1 MAQALLVPPGPDS
14 FRYFTRESLSAIE
27 KRCAEEKAKKPKQ
40 DHPDVDDENGPKPNS
55 DLEAGK
61 TLPFIYGDIPPG
73 MVSEP
78 LEDLDPYYSNKKTFI
93 VLNKGKAIFRFS
105 ATSALYLLT
114 PFNPL
119 RKIAIKILVHSLFS
133 MLIMCT
139 ILTNCVFM
147 TMSNP
152 PDWTK
157 NVEYTFTGIYTF
169 ESLIK
174 ILARGFCLEGFTFLR
189 DPWNWLD
196 FSVILM
202 AYVTEFVNLGNVS
215 ALRTFRVLRALK
227 TISVIPGKKWRGL
240 AKWPAPCT
248 SDCFLCAVI
257 VFVCELPYYRYVTEF
272 VDLGNV
278 SALRTFRVLRAL
290 KTISVIPGL
299 KTIVGALIQSVKKL
313 SDVMIL
319 TVFCLSVFA
328 LIGLQLFMGNLR
340 HKCLIWPPANF
351 TFEINITSYFGST
364 VGENETFINNT
375 GSTFNWDEYIEDPRN
390 FYVLEGQRDA
400 LLCGNSSDAGQCPEG
415 YTCIKA
421 GRNPNYGYTSFD
433 TFSWAFLSLFRL
445 MTQDYWENLYQ
456 LTLRAAGK
464 TYMIFFVL
472 VIFLGSFYLINLIL
486 AVVAMA
492 YEEQNQATMEEAEQK
507 EAEFQQMLEQLK
519 KQQEEAQT
527 TAAVA
532 AASVASRD
540 FSGVGGLGELL
551 ESSSEASKLSTKS
564 AKERRNRRKK
574 RRQKELAEAEER
586 REVDTF
592 PKSESEDSIRR
603 GARLSYDQRTS
614 THQSLLSLR
623 GSLFSPR
630 RNSRASVFSFRGR
643 AKDVGS
649 ENDFADD
656 EHSTL
661 EDNESRRDSL
671 FVPNRHN
678 SERRNSNTSQASLSS
693 KMVPP
698 LPANGKM
705 HSSVDCN
712 GVVSLVGGP
721 AALPS
726 PTGQLLPEGTTT
738 ETEIRKRRLSSY
750 QISMEL
756 MEESAARQRAMSIA
770 SILTNTMEELE
781 ESRQKCPPCWYR
793 FANTFLI
800 WDCWSPW
807 LKVKHAVNLIVMD
820 PFVDLAITIC
830 IVLNTLFMAMEHY
843 PMTPYFN
850 HVLLVG
856 NLVFTG
862 IFTAEMALKVIAMD
876 PYYYFQEGWNIF
888 DGIIVSLSLM
898 ELGLANVEGLS
909 VLRSF
914 RLLRV
919 FKLAKS
925 WPTLNMLIKI
935 IGNSVGA
942 LGNLTLVLAIIVF
955 IFAVV
960 GMQLFGK
967 SYKECVCKIAEDCE
981 LPRWH
986 MNDFFHSFL
995 IVFRVLC
1002 GEWIETMWDCM
1013 EVAGQTMCLIVF
1025 MLVMVIGNLV
1035 VLNLFLA
1042 LLLSSF
1048 SSDNLAA
1055 TDDDNEMNNL
1065 QIAVARIQ
1073 KGIDYVKKKMREV
1086 VQKSVCRKQKAIE
1099 DIKVL
1104 EELNN
1109 KRDLYISNHTMVEI
1123 TKDVNYLRDGNGTT
1137 SGVGTG
1143 SSVEK
1148 YIIDEN
1154 DYMSFINNPG
1164 LTVTV
1169 PIAIGESDFENINT
1183 EEFSSESDL
1192 GESKEKLNAAS
1203 SSEGSTVDI
1212 APPGE
1217 GEQAEIE
1224 PEEAL
1229 EPEACFTEGCI
1240 KKFPCC
1246 QVSIEDG
1253 KGKIWW
1259 NFRKTC
1265 YIIVE
1270 HNWFETFI
1278 VFMILLSSGAL
1289 AFEDIYTEQRKT
1301 IKTMLEYADKVF
1313 TYIFILEM
1321 LLKWVAYGFQMYFTN
1336 AWCWLDFLIVDVS
1349 LVSLV
1354 ANALGYSELGAIKS
1368 LRTLRALRPLR
1379 ALSRFEGMRVVVN
1392 ALVGAI
1398 PSIMNVLLVCLIF
1411 WLIFSI
1417 MGVNL
1422 FAGKFYH
1429 CVNTTTGEMFNIS
1442 EVDNKTQCDE
1452 LTNNNQAARWKNVK
1466 VNFDNVGAGYLAL
1479 LQVATFKGWMDIMY
1493 AAVDSRDVEDQP
1505 YYEDNLYMYLYFVIF
1520 IIFGSFFTLNL
1531 FIGVIIDNF
1540 NQQKKKF
1547 GGQDIFMTEEQK
1559 KYYNAMKKLGSKK
1572 PQKPIPRP
1580 GNKFQ
1585 GLVFDFVTKQAFD
1598 ISIMILICLN
1608 MVTMMVETDDQSK
1621 EMETILSRINLVFI
1635 VLFTGECVLK
1645 LISLRH
1651 YYFTIGW
1658 NIFDFVVVILSIV
1671 GMFLAE
1677 IIEKYFVS
1685 PTLFRVIRLARIG
1698 RILRLIKGAKGIRTL
1713 LFALMMSLPALFN
1726 IGLLLFLVMFI
1737 YAIFGMS
1744 NFAYV
1749 KREVGIDDMFNFE
1762 TFGNSMLCLFQ
1773 ITTSAGW
1780 DGLLAPILNSGPPDC
1795 DPEIDHPGSSVKGDC
1810 GNPSVGI
1817 FFFVSYII
1825 ISFLVVVNMYI
1836 AVILENFSVATEESA
1851 EPLSEDDFEMFYEV
1865 WEKFDPDASQFIEY
1879 SKLSDFAASLD
1890 PPLLIPKPNHVQL
1903 IAMDLPMVSGDR
1915 IHCLDILFAF
1925 TKRVLGDS
1933 EEMDLLRVQME
1944 DRFMAANPSK
1954 VSYEPITTTLKRK
1967 QEEVSA
1973 TIIQRAFRRYLLKQ
1987 KVKKVTSLYNKDK
2000 CKDGDA
2006 LPIKDVITDKFNG
2019 NSTPEKTDE
2028 SSSTTSPPSYDSV
2041 TKPDKEKYEK
2051 GKTNRDYKGKDNR
2064 VNKK

>member
-1 MAQALLVPPGPDS
+1 MEQSVLVPPGPDS
-14 FRYFTRESLSAIE
+14 FQYFTRESLAAIE
-27 KRCAEEKAKKPKQ
+27 QRIAAEKAKNPKQ
-40 DHPDVDDENGPKPNS
+40 DRKDNDNENGPKPNS

-78 LEDLDPYYSNKKTFI
+78 LEDMDPYYINKKTFI

-105 ATSALYLLT
+105 ATSALYILT

-174 ILARGFCLEGFTFLR
+174 IIARGFCLEDFTFLR

-196 FSVILM
+196 FTVITF
-202 AYVTEFVNLGNVS
+202 AYVTEFVN
-215 ALRTFRVLRALK
+215 
-227 TISVIPGKKWRGL
+227 
-240 AKWPAPCT
+240 
-248 SDCFLCAVI
+248 
-257 VFVCELPYYRYVTEF
+257 
-272 VDLGNV
+272 LGNV

-340 HKCLIWPPANF
+340 NKCLQWPPENF
-351 TFEINITSYFGST
+351 TLETNITSQFNT
-364 VGENETFINNT
+364 TIGENGTLVNATVTPFDWK
-375 GSTFNWDEYIEDPRN
+375 GYIEDESH
-390 FYVLEGQRDA
+390 FYFLEGQNDA

-415 YTCIKA
+415 YTCVKA

-445 MTQDYWENLYQ
+445 MTQDFWENLYQ

-492 YEEQNQATMEEAEQK
+492 YEEQNQATLEEAEQK

-519 KQQEEAQT
+519 KQQEAAQAAAAAA
-527 TAAVA
+527 AAVT
-532 AASVASRD
+532 ASAESREP
-540 FSGVGGLGELL
+540 SVGEGAGGLS
-551 ESSSEASKLSTKS
+551 ESSSQASKLSSKS

-574 RRQKELAEAEER
+574 RKQKEQSGGEEKD
-586 REVDTF
+586 EDEF
-592 PKSESEDSIRR
+592 HKSESEDSIRR
-603 GARLSYDQRTS
+603 KGFRLSIEGNRLTYEKKYS
-614 THQSLLSLR
+614 SPHQSLLSIR

-630 RNSRASVFSFRGR
+630 RNSRTSLFSFRGR
-643 AKDVGS
+643 AKDIGS

-656 EHSTL
+656 EHSTF
-661 EDNESRRDSL
+661 EDNDSRRDSL
-671 FVPNRHN
+671 FVPRRHG
-678 SERRNSNTSQASLSS
+678 ERRNSNISQASRSS
-693 KMVPP
+693 RMLAVFPV
-698 LPANGKM
+698 NGKM
-705 HSSVDCN
+705 HSTVDCN

-721 AALPS
+721 SAPTS
-726 PTGQLLPEGTTT
+726 PVGQLLPEVIIDKPATDDNGTTT
-738 ETEIRKRRLSSY
+738 ETEMRKRISSSFHV
-750 QISMEL
+750 SMDFLEDPAL
-756 MEESAARQRAMSIA
+756 RERAMSIA
-770 SILTNTMEELE
+770 SILTNTVEELE
-781 ESRQKCPPCWYR
+781 ESRQKCPPCWYK
-793 FANTFLI
+793 FANIFLI
-800 WDCWSPW
+800 WDCSPHW
-807 LKVKHAVNLIVMD
+807 LKVKHIVNLVVMD

-843 PMTPYFN
+843 PMTDEFN
-850 HVLLVG
+850 SVLSVG

-862 IFTAEMALKVIAMD
+862 IFTAEMFLKIIAMD

-888 DGIIVSLSLM
+888 DGFIVTLSLV
-898 ELGLANVEGLS
+898 ELGLADVEGLS

-967 SYKECVCKIAEDCE
+967 NYKECVCKIASDCV

-986 MNDFFHSFL
+986 MQDFFHSFL

-1013 EVAGQTMCLIVF
+1013 EVAGQAMCLTVF
-1025 MLVMVIGNLV
+1025 MMVMVIGNLV

-1048 SSDNLAA
+1048 SADNLAV

-1065 QIAVARIQ
+1065 QIAVARMQ
-1073 KGIDYVKKKMREV
+1073 KGIDYVKRKAREFL
-1086 VQKSVCRKQKAIE
+1086 QKAFVKKQKALDEIKPLE
-1099 DIKVL
+1099 D
-1104 EELNN
+1104 LNN
-1109 KRDLYISNHTMVEI
+1109 KNSCISNHTNVEI
-1123 TKDVNYLRDGNGTT
+1123 SKDHDFIKDGNGTT
-1137 SGVGTG
+1137 SGIGTG

-1148 YIIDEN
+1148 YIIDES
-1154 DYMSFINNPG
+1154 DYMSFINNPS

-1169 PIAIGESDFENINT
+1169 PIAVGESDFENLNT

-1192 GESKEKLNAAS
+1192 EESKEKLNLSS

-1212 APPGE
+1212 GLPAE
-1217 GEQAEIE
+1217 EQPEIE
-1224 PEEAL
+1224 PEEAQ
-1229 EPEACFTEGCI
+1229 EPEACFTEGCVRRF
-1240 KKFPCC
+1240 KCC
-1246 QVSIEDG
+1246 QVSVEEGRG
-1253 KGKIWW
+1253 KQWW
-1259 NFRKTC
+1259 NLRKTC
-1265 YIIVE
+1265 FRIVE

-1289 AFEDIYTEQRKT
+1289 AFEDIYIEQRKT

-1321 LLKWVAYGFQMYFTN
+1321 LLKWVAYGYQTYFTN

-1349 LVSLV
+1349 LVSLT

-1379 ALSRFEGMRVVVN
+1379 ALSRFEGMR
-1392 ALVGAI
+1392 
-1398 PSIMNVLLVCLIF
+1398 
-1411 WLIFSI
+1411 
-1417 MGVNL
+1417 
-1422 FAGKFYH
+1422 
-1429 CVNTTTGEMFNIS
+1429 
-1442 EVDNKTQCDE
+1442 
-1452 LTNNNQAARWKNVK
+1452 
-1466 VNFDNVGAGYLAL
+1466 
-1479 LQVATFKGWMDIMY
+1479 ATFKGWMDIMY
-1493 AAVDSRDVEDQP
+1493 AAIDSRDVLLQP
-1505 YYEDNLYMYLYFVIF
+1505 KYEDNLYMYLYFVIF

-1585 GLVFDFVTKQAFD
+1585 GMVFDFVTQQVFD

-1608 MVTMMVETDDQSK
+1608 MVTMMVETDDQSD
-1621 EMETILSRINLVFI
+1621 EMENILYWINLVFI

-1677 IIEKYFVS
+1677 MIEKYFVS

-1749 KREVGIDDMFNFE
+1749 KREAGIDDMFNFE
-1762 TFGNSMLCLFQ
+1762 TFGNSMICLFQ

-1780 DGLLAPILNSGPPDC
+1780 DGLLAPILNSGEPDC
-1795 DPEIDHPGSSVKGDC
+1795 DPHKAHPGSSVKGDC

-1836 AVILENFSVATEESA
+1836 AVILENFGVATEESA

-1865 WEKFDPDASQFIEY
+1865 WEKFDPDATQFMEFE
-1879 SKLSDFAASLD
+1879 KLSDFAAALE
-1890 PPLLIPKPNHVQL
+1890 PPLHLPKPNKVQL

-1925 TKRVLGDS
+1925 TKRVLGES
-1933 EEMDLLRVQME
+1933 GEMDALRIQME
-1944 DRFMAANPSK
+1944 DRFMASNPSK
-1954 VSYEPITTTLKRK
+1954 ASYEPITTTLKRK

-1973 TIIQRAFRRYLLKQ
+1973 VIIQRAYRRHLLKRT
-1987 KVKKVTSLYNKDK
+1987 VKQASFIYNKNKTEGGAGQGMKDEILIDK
-2000 CKDGDA
+2000 
-2006 LPIKDVITDKFNG
+2006 LNE
-2019 NSTPEKTDE
+2019 NSFTEKTDITP
-2028 SSSTTSPPSYDSV
+2028 STAVCPPSYDRV
-2041 TKPDKEKYEK
+2041 TRPVKEKYEK
-2051 GKTNRDYKGKDNR
+2051 EGKD
-2064 VNKK
+2064 VQK

>member
-1 MAQALLVPPGPDS
+1 MEQTVLVPPGPDS
-14 FRYFTRESLSAIE
+14 FNFFTRESLVAIE
-27 KRCAEEKAKKPKQ
+27 RRIAEEKAKNPKPDKK
-40 DHPDVDDENGPKPNS
+40 DDDENGPKPNS

-61 TLPFIYGDIPPG
+61 NLPFIYGDIPPE

-78 LEDLDPYYSNKKTFI
+78 LEDLDPYYINKKTFI

-105 ATSALYLLT
+105 ATSALYILT

-174 ILARGFCLEGFTFLR
+174 IIARGFCLEDFTFLR

-196 FSVILM
+196 FTVI
-202 AYVTEFVNLGNVS
+202 
-215 ALRTFRVLRALK
+215 TFA
-227 TISVIPGKKWRGL
+227 
-240 AKWPAPCT
+240 
-248 SDCFLCAVI
+248 
-257 VFVCELPYYRYVTEF
+257 YVTEF

-340 HKCLIWPPANF
+340 NKCIQWPPTNASL
-351 TFEINITSYFGST
+351 EEHSIERNITVDYNGT
-364 VGENETFINNT
+364 LINETVFEFDWK
-375 GSTFNWDEYIEDPRN
+375 SYIQDTRYHY
-390 FYVLEGQRDA
+390 FLEGFLDA

-415 YTCIKA
+415 YMCVKA

-445 MTQDYWENLYQ
+445 MTQDFWENLYQ

-492 YEEQNQATMEEAEQK
+492 YEEQNQATLEEAEQK

-519 KQQEEAQT
+519 KQQEAAQALAAAT
-527 TAAVA
+527 TASEHSREPSA
-532 AASVASRD
+532 AGRLSD
-540 FSGVGGLGELL
+540 
-551 ESSSEASKLSTKS
+551 SSSEASKLSSKS

-574 RRQKELAEAEER
+574 RKQKEQSGGEEKD
-586 REVDTF
+586 EDEF
-592 PKSESEDSIRR
+592 HKSESEDSIRR
-603 GARLSYDQRTS
+603 KGFRLSIEGNRLTYEKRYS
-614 THQSLLSLR
+614 SPHQSLLSIR

-630 RNSRASVFSFRGR
+630 RNSRTSLFSFRGR

-656 EHSTL
+656 EHSTF

-671 FVPNRHN
+671 FVPRRHG
-678 SERRNSNTSQASLSS
+678 ERRNSN
-693 KMVPP
+693 
-698 LPANGKM
+698 
-705 HSSVDCN
+705 
-712 GVVSLVGGP
+712 
-721 AALPS
+721 
-726 PTGQLLPEGTTT
+726 GTTT
-738 ETEIRKRRLSSY
+738 ETEMRKRRSSSFHV
-750 QISMEL
+750 SMDFLEDP
-756 MEESAARQRAMSIA
+756 SQRQRAMSIA
-770 SILTNTMEELE
+770 SILTNTVEELE
-781 ESRQKCPPCWYR
+781 ESRQKCPPCWYK
-793 FANTFLI
+793 FSNIFLI
-800 WDCWSPW
+800 WDCSPYW
-807 LKVKHAVNLIVMD
+807 LKVKHIVNLVVMD

-843 PMTPYFN
+843 PMTVHFN
-850 HVLLVG
+850 HVLTVG

-862 IFTAEMALKVIAMD
+862 IFTAEMFLKIIAMD

-888 DGIIVSLSLM
+888 DGFIVTLSLV

-967 SYKECVCKIAEDCE
+967 SYKDCVCKIASDCK

-1013 EVAGQTMCLIVF
+1013 EVAGQAMCLTVF
-1025 MLVMVIGNLV
+1025 MMVMVIGNLV

-1048 SSDNLAA
+1048 SADNLAA

-1065 QIAVARIQ
+1065 QIAVDRMH
-1073 KGIDYVKKKMREV
+1073 KGIAYVKRKIYEFIQQSFV
-1086 VQKSVCRKQKAIE
+1086 RKQKILDE
-1099 DIKVL
+1099 IKPL
-1104 EELNN
+1104 DDLNN
-1109 KRDLYISNHTMVEI
+1109 KKDNCMSNHTTEI
-1123 TKDVNYLRDGNGTT
+1123 GKDLDYLKDVNGTT
-1137 SGVGTG
+1137 SGIGTG

-1148 YIIDEN
+1148 YIIDES
-1154 DYMSFINNPG
+1154 DYMSFINNPS

-1169 PIAIGESDFENINT
+1169 PIAVGESDFENLNT
-1183 EEFSSESDL
+1183 EDFSSESDL
-1192 GESKEKLNAAS
+1192 EESKEKLNESSS

-1212 APPGE
+1212 GAPAE
-1217 GEQAEIE
+1217 EQPVVE
-1224 PEEAL
+1224 PEETL
-1229 EPEACFTEGCI
+1229 EPEACFTEGCVRRF
-1240 KKFPCC
+1240 KCC
-1246 QVSIEDG
+1246 QISVEEGRG
-1253 KGKIWW
+1253 KQWW
-1259 NFRKTC
+1259 NLRRTCFR
-1265 YIIVE
+1265 IVE

-1289 AFEDIYTEQRKT
+1289 AFEDIYIDQRKT

-1321 LLKWVAYGFQMYFTN
+1321 LLKWVAYGYQTYFTN

-1349 LVSLV
+1349 LVSLT

-1392 ALVGAI
+1392 ALLGAI

-1429 CVNTTTGEMFNIS
+1429 CINTTTGDMFEIS
-1442 EVDNKTQCDE
+1442 EV
-1452 LTNNNQAARWKNVK
+1452 NNHSDCLKLIERNETARWKNVK
-1466 VNFDNVGAGYLAL
+1466 VNFDNVGFGYLSL

-1493 AAVDSRDVEDQP
+1493 AAVDSRNVELQP
-1505 YYEDNLYMYLYFVIF
+1505 KYEESLYMYLYFVIF

-1585 GLVFDFVTKQAFD
+1585 GMVFDFVTRQVFD

-1608 MVTMMVETDDQSK
+1608 MVTMMVETDDQS
-1621 EMETILSRINLVFI
+1621 EYVTSILSRINLVFI

-1677 IIEKYFVS
+1677 LIEKYFVS

-1762 TFGNSMLCLFQ
+1762 TFGNSMICLFQ

-1795 DPEIDHPGSSVKGDC
+1795 DPGKINPGSSVKGDC

-1865 WEKFDPDASQFIEY
+1865 WEKFDPDATQFMEFEKLSQF
-1879 SKLSDFAASLD
+1879 AAALE
-1890 PPLLIPKPNHVQL
+1890 PPLNLPQPNKLQL

-1925 TKRVLGDS
+1925 TKRVLGES
-1933 EEMDLLRVQME
+1933 GEMDALRIQME
-1944 DRFMAANPSK
+1944 ERFMASNPSK
-1954 VSYEPITTTLKRK
+1954 VSYQPITTTLKRK

-1973 TIIQRAFRRYLLKQ
+1973 VIIQRAYRRHLLKRT
-1987 KVKKVTSLYNKDK
+1987 VKQASFTYNKNKLKGGANLVKEDMII
-2000 CKDGDA
+2000 DR
-2006 LPIKDVITDKFNG
+2006 INENSIT
-2019 NSTPEKTDE
+2019 EKTDLTM
-2028 SSSTTSPPSYDSV
+2028 STAACPPSYDRV
-2041 TKPDKEKYEK
+2041 TKPIVEKHEQEGKDEKAK
-2051 GKTNRDYKGKDNR
+2051 GK
-2064 VNKK
+2064 

>member
-1 MAQALLVPPGPDS
+1 MAQALLVPPGPHS
-14 FRYFTRESLSAIE
+14 FFYFTRESLAAIE
-27 KRCAEEKAKKPKQ
+27 QRVTKEKTNCLKE
-40 DHPDVDDENGPKPNS
+40 DHKDDDVNEENGPKPNS

-78 LEDLDPYYSNKKTFI
+78 LEDLDPYYINKKTFI
-93 VLNKGKAIFRFS
+93 VLNRGKAIFRFN
-105 ATSALYLLT
+105 ATPALYILS
-114 PFNPL
+114 PFHPL
-119 RKIAIKILVHSLFS
+119 RRAAIKILVHSYPFHVVCLE
-133 MLIMCT
+133 LVC
-139 ILTNCVFM
+139 
-147 TMSNP
+147 
-152 PDWTK
+152 WAK

-174 ILARGFCLEGFTFLR
+174 ILARGFCIGHFTFLR

-196 FSVILM
+196 FTVIAF
-202 AYVTEFVNLGNVS
+202 AYL
-215 ALRTFRVLRALK
+215 
-227 TISVIPGKKWRGL
+227 
-240 AKWPAPCT
+240 
-248 SDCFLCAVI
+248 
-257 VFVCELPYYRYVTEF
+257 TEF

-340 HKCLIWPPANF
+340 HKCLLWPLNVSSSENRFASF
-351 TFEINITSYFGST
+351 FINDT
-364 VGENETFINNT
+364 VFDWKAYIENEN
-375 GSTFNWDEYIEDPRN
+375 N
-390 FYVLEGQRDA
+390 FYSLEGQKDA

-433 TFSWAFLSLFRL
+433 TFGWAFLSLFRL

-464 TYMIFFVL
+464 TYMIFFLL

-492 YEEQNQATMEEAEQK
+492 YEEQNQATLEEAKQK
-507 EAEFQQMLEQLK
+507 ETEFQQMLEQLK
-519 KQQEEAQT
+519 KQQEAAQ
-527 TAAVA
+527 AIAEA
-532 AASVASRD
+532 AAELRD
-540 FSGVGGLGELL
+540 FGGEDRICGLS
-551 ESSSEASKLSTKS
+551 ESSSEASKLSSKS

-574 RRQKELAEAEER
+574 RRQRELSGGEDKLDDEK
-586 REVDTF
+586 F
-592 PKSESEDSIRR
+592 PKSDSEGNIRR
-603 GARLSYDQRTS
+603 KGFRFSLEGNRLTYEKRFTS
-614 THQSLLSLR
+614 PHQSLLSIR
-623 GSLFSPR
+623 DSLFSPR
-630 RNSRASVFSFRGR
+630 RNSRTSLFSFRGR
-643 AKDVGS
+643 VKDVGS

-656 EHSTL
+656 EHSTFE
-661 EDNESRRDSL
+661 EDSRRGSL
-671 FVPNRHN
+671 FVPLRHERHN
-678 SERRNSNTSQASLSS
+678 SNISQGSRSSRR
-693 KMVPP
+693 
-698 LPANGKM
+698 LPVNGKM

-712 GVVSLVGGP
+712 GVVSLVGGQTS
-721 AALPS
+721 LLS
-726 PTGQLLPEGTTT
+726 PTGQLLPESTTS
-738 ETEIRKRRLSSY
+738 EIEIKKRRSSSY
-750 QISMEL
+750 KISMDLLEDPTI
-756 MEESAARQRAMSIA
+756 RHRAMSIA

-781 ESRQKCPPCWYR
+781 ESRQKCPPCWYK

-800 WDCWSPW
+800 WDCWAPW
-807 LKVKHAVNLIVMD
+807 LKVKHFVSLIVMD
-820 PFVDLAITIC
+820 PFVDLAVTIC
-830 IVLNTLFMAMEHY
+830 IVLNTLFMAMEYY
-843 PMTPYFN
+843 PMTEDFHN
-850 HVLLVG
+850 VLSVG
-856 NLVFTG
+856 NQVFTG
-862 IFTAEMALKVIAMD
+862 IFTAEMVLKLIAMD
-876 PYYYFQEGWNIF
+876 PYYYFQVGWNIF
-888 DGIIVSLSLM
+888 DAFIVALSLL
-898 ELGLANVEGLS
+898 ELFLSKVDGLS

-914 RLLRV
+914 RLLRI

-925 WPTLNMLIKI
+925 WPTLNKLIKI

-942 LGNLTLVLAIIVF
+942 LGNLTLVLAIVVF

-967 SYKECVCKIAEDCE
+967 SYKDCVCKISKDCV

-986 MNDFFHSFL
+986 MQDFFHSFL

-1002 GEWIETMWDCM
+1002 GEWIDTMWDCM
-1013 EVAGQTMCLIVF
+1013 EVAGQAMCLIVF
-1025 MLVMVIGNLV
+1025 IMVMVIGNLV

-1055 TDDDNEMNNL
+1055 IDDDNETNNL

-1073 KGIDYVKKKMREV
+1073 RGIDYVKRKACEC
-1086 VQKSVCRKQKAIE
+1086 VQKTFVKGQKDVAE
-1099 DIKVL
+1099 VRSTSQ
-1104 EELNN
+1104 LNN
-1109 KRDLYISNHTMVEI
+1109 KGDNYTTNHTVAEMNKHLNNH
-1123 TKDVNYLRDGNGTT
+1123 KDNNGTT
-1137 SGVGTG
+1137 GVVG
-1143 SSVEK
+1143 K
-1148 YIIDEN
+1148 H
-1154 DYMSFINNPG
+1154 DYASFIHNPS

-1169 PIAIGESDFENINT
+1169 PIATGESDFEHLNT
-1183 EEFSSESDL
+1183 EEFSSESEL
-1192 GESKEKLNAAS
+1192 EESKEKLNIYS
-1203 SSEGSTVDI
+1203 SSEGSTIDI
-1212 APPGE
+1212 NYLGEEKADFESGDAP
-1217 GEQAEIE
+1217 E
-1224 PEEAL
+1224 PK
-1229 EPEACFTEGCI
+1229 ACFAAGCVR
-1240 KKFPCC
+1240 KFKFC
-1246 QVSIEDG
+1246 QVSLEN
-1253 KGKIWW
+1253 KRGKIWW
-1259 NFRKTC
+1259 NLRKTC
-1265 YIIVE
+1265 YKIVE

-1289 AFEDIYTEQRKT
+1289 AFEDIYIEKRKT
-1301 IKTMLEYADKVF
+1301 IKIVLEYADKIF

-1321 LLKWVAYGFQMYFTN
+1321 VLKWVAYGFQTYFTN

-1349 LVSLV
+1349 LISLT
-1354 ANALGYSELGAIKS
+1354 ANALGYSELGPIKS

-1392 ALVGAI
+1392 ALLGAI

-1422 FAGKFYH
+1422 FAGKFFS
-1429 CVNTTTGEMFNIS
+1429 CVNTTSGNPFPRKMIE
-1442 EVDNKTQCDE
+1442 NKTDCENFMKSHEDV
-1452 LTNNNQAARWKNVK
+1452 LWKNVK
-1466 VNFDNVGAGYLAL
+1466 VNFDNVGAGYLSL
-1479 LQVATFKGWMDIMY
+1479 LQVVIFRSKVGQ
-1493 AAVDSRDVEDQP
+1493 QP
-1505 YYEDNLYMYLYFVIF
+1505 NYEESLYMYFYFVIF
-1520 IIFGSFFTLNL
+1520 IIFGAFFTLNL

-1540 NQQKKKF
+1540 NQQKKKIS
-1547 GGQDIFMTEEQK
+1547 QDIFMTEEQK

-1580 GNKFQ
+1580 ANKFQ
-1585 GLVFDFVTKQAFD
+1585 GLMFDIVTKQAFD

-1608 MVTMMVETDDQSK
+1608 MVTMMVETDDQND
-1621 EMETILSRINLVFI
+1621 ETKHILYWINVVFI

-1645 LISLRH
+1645 LISLRY

-1671 GMFLAE
+1671 GVFLDKV
-1677 IIEKYFVS
+1677 IEEYFVS
-1685 PTLFRVIRLARIG
+1685 PTLFRVVRLARIG

-1749 KREVGIDDMFNFE
+1749 RRKMGLMTYYHICW
-1762 TFGNSMLCLFQ
+1762 FGMAC
-1773 ITTSAGW
+1773 
-1780 DGLLAPILNSGPPDC
+1780 LAPILNSGEPDC
-1795 DPEIDHPGSSVKGDC
+1795 DPNKPHPGSSVKGDC

-1865 WEKFDPDASQFIEY
+1865 WEKYDPDATQFIEY

-1890 PPLLIPKPNHVQL
+1890 PPLLIAKPNTLQL
-1903 IAMDLPMVSGDR
+1903 IAMDLPVVSGDR

-1925 TKRVLGDS
+1925 TKRVLGESD
-1933 EEMDLLRVQME
+1933 EMDALRIQME
-1944 DRFMAANPSK
+1944 DRFMTANPSK

-1973 TIIQRAFRRYLLKQ
+1973 TVIQRAYRHYLLKQ
-1987 KVKKVTSLYNKDK
+1987 MVRKVSLMYHKGK
-2000 CKDGDA
+2000 HS
-2006 LPIKDVITDKFNG
+2006 LPIKEDMTLDKLSE
-2019 NSTPEKTDE
+2019 NSAAEKTDKTP
-2028 SSSTTSPPSYDSV
+2028 STTSPPSYESV
-2041 TKPDKEKYEK
+2041 TKPDKDKYEK
-2051 GKTNRDYKGKDNR
+2051 DNSEKEDKSKDTR
-2064 VNKK
+2064 ESKK

>member
-1 MAQALLVPPGPDS
+1 MAQALLVPPGPES
-14 FRYFTRESLSAIE
+14 FRYFTRDSLAAIE

-40 DHPDVDDENGPKPNS
+40 EHTDDDDENGPKPNS

-78 LEDLDPYYSNKKTFI
+78 LEDLDPYYINKKTFI

-105 ATSALYLLT
+105 ATSALYILT
-114 PFNPL
+114 PFNPI
-119 RKIAIKILVHSLFS
+119 RKIAIKILVHSYPFFLI

-202 AYVTEFVNLGNVS
+202 AYVTEFV
-215 ALRTFRVLRALK
+215 
-227 TISVIPGKKWRGL
+227 
-240 AKWPAPCT
+240 
-248 SDCFLCAVI
+248 
-257 VFVCELPYYRYVTEF
+257 
-272 VDLGNV
+272 DLGNV

-340 HKCLIWPPANF
+340 NKCLQWPPDNS
-351 TFEINITSYFGST
+351 TFEINIISYFNST
-364 VGENETFINNT
+364 MNENGTFVNMT
-375 GSTFNWDEYIEDPRN
+375 VSTFNWKDYIEDETH
-390 FYVLEGQRDA
+390 FYILEGQRDA

-415 YTCIKA
+415 YICVKA

-445 MTQDYWENLYQ
+445 MTQDFWENLYQ

-519 KQQEEAQT
+519 KQQEEAQCL
-527 TAAVA
+527 VHIC
-532 AASVASRD
+532 
-540 FSGVGGLGELL
+540 
-551 ESSSEASKLSTKS
+551 
-564 AKERRNRRKK
+564 N
-574 RRQKELAEAEER
+574 
-586 REVDTF
+586 
-592 PKSESEDSIRR
+592 I
-603 GARLSYDQRTS
+603 
-614 THQSLLSLR
+614 
-623 GSLFSPR
+623 LF
-630 RNSRASVFSFRGR
+630 FFY
-643 AKDVGS
+643 
-649 ENDFADD
+649 F
-656 EHSTL
+656 
-661 EDNESRRDSL
+661 
-671 FVPNRHN
+671 
-678 SERRNSNTSQASLSS
+678 
-693 KMVPP
+693 
-698 LPANGKM
+698 
-705 HSSVDCN
+705 
-712 GVVSLVGGP
+712 
-721 AALPS
+721 
-726 PTGQLLPEGTTT
+726 
-738 ETEIRKRRLSSY
+738 
-750 QISMEL
+750 IS
-756 MEESAARQRAMSIA
+756 
-770 SILTNTMEELE
+770 ELE

-807 LKVKHAVNLIVMD
+807 LKVKHVVNLVVMD

-843 PMTPYFN
+843 PMTDQFSS
-850 HVLLVG
+850 VLSVG

-862 IFTAEMALKVIAMD
+862 IFTAEMVLKIIAMD

-967 SYKECVCKIAEDCE
+967 SYKECVCKISSDCE

-986 MNDFFHSFL
+986 MHDFFHSFL

-1073 KGIDYVKKKMREV
+1073 KGIDYVKKKIQEFIRKAFV
-1086 VQKSVCRKQKAIE
+1086 RKQKSLE
-1099 DIKVL
+1099 EIKAL

-1109 KRDLYISNHTMVEI
+1109 KKDSCISNHTAVEI
-1123 TKDVNYLRDGNGTT
+1123 SKDLNYLKDGNGTT

-1148 YIIDEN
+1148 YVIDEN

-1169 PIAIGESDFENINT
+1169 PIALGESDFENLNT
-1183 EEFSSESDL
+1183 EEFSSESDME
-1192 GESKEKLNAAS
+1192 ESKQKLNASS

-1224 PEEAL
+1224 CEEAL
-1229 EPEACFTEGCI
+1229 EPEACFTEGCVQ
-1240 KKFPCC
+1240 KFPCC

-1253 KGKIWW
+1253 KGKTWW
-1259 NFRKTC
+1259 NLRKTC
-1265 YIIVE
+1265 YSIVE

-1289 AFEDIYTEQRKT
+1289 AFEDIYIEQRKT

-1321 LLKWVAYGFQMYFTN
+1321 LLKWVAYGFQIYFTN

-1349 LVSLV
+1349 LVSLI

-1429 CVNTTTGEMFNIS
+1429 CVNTTTGEMFDIS
-1442 EVDNKTQCDE
+1442 DVNNYTQCAE
-1452 LTNNNQAARWKNVK
+1452 LIKSNQSARWKNVK

-1493 AAVDSRDVEDQP
+1493 AAVDSRDVKDQP
-1505 YYEDNLYMYLYFVIF
+1505 KYEDNLYMYLYFVIF

-1540 NQQKKKF
+1540 NQQKKKIS
-1547 GGQDIFMTEEQK
+1547 QDIFMTEEQK

-1580 GNKFQ
+1580 VNKFQ
-1585 GLVFDFVTKQAFD
+1585 GMIFDFVTKQVFD

-1635 VLFTGECVLK
+1635 VLFTGEFVLK

-1677 IIEKYFVS
+1677 MIEKYFVS

-1762 TFGNSMLCLFQ
+1762 TFGNSMICLFQ

-1780 DGLLAPILNSGPPDC
+1780 DGLLAPILNSGEPDC
-1795 DPEIDHPGSSVKGDC
+1795 DPHKDHPGSSVKGDC

-1865 WEKFDPDASQFIEY
+1865 WEKFDPDATQFIEY

-1890 PPLLIPKPNHVQL
+1890 PPLLIAKPNKVQL

-1925 TKRVLGDS
+1925 TKRVLGES
-1933 EEMDLLRVQME
+1933 GEMDALRIQME

-1973 TIIQRAFRRYLLKQ
+1973 VIIQRAYRRHLLRL
-1987 KVKKVTSLYNKDK
+1987 KVKQVSSIYNRNKNKEGDGHIIKEIIIDK
-2000 CKDGDA
+2000 LK
-2006 LPIKDVITDKFNG
+2006 G

-2051 GKTNRDYKGKDNR
+2051 DKAEKNYKGKDIR
-2064 VNKK
+2064 EHKK

>member
-1 MAQALLVPPGPDS
+1 MAQALLVPPGPES
-14 FRYFTRESLSAIE
+14 FRYFTRDSLAAIE
-27 KRCAEEKAKKPKQ
+27 KRSAEEKAKKPKQ
-40 DHPDVDDENGPKPNS
+40 EHNDDDENGPKPNS

-78 LEDLDPYYSNKKTFI
+78 LEDLDPYYINKKTFI

-105 ATSALYLLT
+105 ATSA
-114 PFNPL
+114 F
-119 RKIAIKILVHSLFS
+119 

-227 TISVIPGKKWRGL
+227 TISVIPG
-240 AKWPAPCT
+240 
-248 SDCFLCAVI
+248 
-257 VFVCELPYYRYVTEF
+257 
-272 VDLGNV
+272 
-278 SALRTFRVLRAL
+278 
-290 KTISVIPGL
+290 L

-340 HKCLIWPPANF
+340 NKCLQWPPDNS
-351 TFEINITSYFGST
+351 TFEINVISYFNST
-364 VGENETFINNT
+364 MDENAHF
-375 GSTFNWDEYIEDPRN
+375 YI
-390 FYVLEGQRDA
+390 LEGQRDA

-415 YTCIKA
+415 YICVKA

-445 MTQDYWENLYQ
+445 MTQDFWENLYQ

-519 KQQEEAQT
+519 KH
-527 TAAVA
+527 
-532 AASVASRD
+532 
-540 FSGVGGLGELL
+540 GVGGLGELL
-551 ESSSEASKLSTKS
+551 ESSSEASKLSSKS
-564 AKERRNRRKK
+564 AKERRNRRK
-574 RRQKELAEAEER
+574 RRSQDLLYLGTSVIELSFF
-586 REVDTF
+586 VF
-592 PKSESEDSIRR
+592 Y
-603 GARLSYDQRTS
+603 LNLL
-614 THQSLLSLR
+614 QSLLSIR

-630 RNSRASVFSFRGR
+630 RNSKTSIFSFRGR
-643 AKDVGS
+643 TRDIGS

-671 FVPNRHN
+671 FVPNQHG
-678 SERRNSNTSQASLSS
+678 ERRNSNISQASMSS
-693 KMVPP
+693 RMVPA

-705 HSSVDCN
+705 HSAVDCN

-721 AALPS
+721 STLTS

-750 QISMEL
+750 QISMEML
-756 MEESAARQRAMSIA
+756 EDSAARQRAMSIA

-781 ESRQKCPPCWYR
+781 ESRQKCPPCWYK

-807 LKVKHAVNLIVMD
+807 LKVKHVVNLVVMD

-843 PMTPYFN
+843 PMTEQFSS
-850 HVLLVG
+850 VLSVG

-862 IFTAEMALKVIAMD
+862 IFTAEMVLKIIAMD

-967 SYKECVCKIAEDCE
+967 SYKECVCKISSDCE

-986 MNDFFHSFL
+986 MHDFFHSFL

-1073 KGIDYVKKKMREV
+1073 KGIDYIKKKIQEF
-1086 VQKSVCRKQKAIE
+1086 VQKAFIRKQKALE
-1099 DIKVL
+1099 EIKAL

-1109 KRDLYISNHTMVEI
+1109 KKDSCISNHTAVEI
-1123 TKDVNYLRDGNGTT
+1123 SKDMNYLKDGNGTT

-1143 SSVEK
+1143 SS
-1148 YIIDEN
+1148 
-1154 DYMSFINNPG
+1154 

-1169 PIAIGESDFENINT
+1169 PIAVGESDFENLNT
-1183 EEFSSESDL
+1183 EEFSSESDME
-1192 GESKEKLNAAS
+1192 ESKQVGAFNTYLMRKNSSVELYLQKLNASS

-1229 EPEACFTEGCI
+1229 EPEACFTEGCV

-1259 NFRKTC
+1259 NLRKTC
-1265 YIIVE
+1265 YSIVE

-1289 AFEDIYTEQRKT
+1289 AFEDIYIEQRKT

-1321 LLKWVAYGFQMYFTN
+1321 LLKWVAYGFQIYFTN

-1349 LVSLV
+1349 LVSLI

-1429 CVNTTTGEMFNIS
+1429 CVNTTTGEMFDVSDVN
-1442 EVDNKTQCDE
+1442 NYTQCEE
-1452 LTNNNQAARWKNVK
+1452 LIKNNQSARWKNVK
-1466 VNFDNVGAGYLAL
+1466 VNFDNVGAGYLSL

-1493 AAVDSRDVEDQP
+1493 AAVDSREVEDQP
-1505 YYEDNLYMYLYFVIF
+1505 KYEDNLYMYLYFVIF

-1540 NQQKKKF
+1540 NQQKKKIS
-1547 GGQDIFMTEEQK
+1547 QDIFMTEEQK

-1580 GNKFQ
+1580 VNKFQ
-1585 GLVFDFVTKQAFD
+1585 GMVFDFVTKQVFD

-1635 VLFTGECVLK
+1635 ILFTGEFVLK

-1677 IIEKYFVS
+1677 MIEKYFVS

-1762 TFGNSMLCLFQ
+1762 TFGNSMICLFQ

-1780 DGLLAPILNSGPPDC
+1780 DGLLAPILNSGEPDC
-1795 DPEIDHPGSSVKGDC
+1795 DPHKDHPGSSVKGDC

-1865 WEKFDPDASQFIEY
+1865 WEKFDPDATQFIEY
-1879 SKLSDFAASLD
+1879 SKLSDFAAALD
-1890 PPLLIPKPNHVQL
+1890 PPLNIPKPNKIQL

-1925 TKRVLGDS
+1925 TKRVLGES
-1933 EEMDLLRVQME
+1933 GEMDALRVQME

-1954 VSYEPITTTLKRK
+1954 VSYEPITTTLRRK

-1973 TIIQRAFRRYLLKQ
+1973 LIIQRAYRRYLLKQ
-1987 KVKKVTSLYNKDK
+1987 KVKKVSSIYNKNKNKEGDVEVIKETIIDK
-2000 CKDGDA
+2000 
-2006 LPIKDVITDKFNG
+2006 LNG

-2041 TKPDKEKYEK
+2041 TKPDKEKIEK
-2051 GKTNRDYKGKDNR
+2051 DKAEKNYKGKNVR
-2064 VNKK
+2064 ENKK

>member
-1 MAQALLVPPGPDS
+1 MAQALLVPPGPES
-14 FRYFTRESLSAIE
+14 FRYFTRDSLAAIE
-27 KRCAEEKAKKPKQ
+27 KRSAEEKAKKPKQ
-40 DHPDVDDENGPKPNS
+40 EHTDDDDENGPKPNS

-78 LEDLDPYYSNKKTFI
+78 LEDLDPYYINKKTFI

-105 ATSALYLLT
+105 ATSALYILT
-114 PFNPL
+114 PFNPI

-202 AYVTEFVNLGNVS
+202 AYVTEFV
-215 ALRTFRVLRALK
+215 
-227 TISVIPGKKWRGL
+227 
-240 AKWPAPCT
+240 
-248 SDCFLCAVI
+248 
-257 VFVCELPYYRYVTEF
+257 
-272 VDLGNV
+272 DLGNV

-340 HKCLIWPPANF
+340 NKCLQWPPDNS
-351 TFEINITSYFGST
+351 TFEINIISYFNST
-364 VGENETFINNT
+364 MNENGTFVNMT
-375 GSTFNWDEYIEDPRN
+375 VSTFNWKDYIEDETH
-390 FYVLEGQRDA
+390 FYILEGQRDA

-415 YTCIKA
+415 YICVKA

-445 MTQDYWENLYQ
+445 MTQDFWENLYQ

-492 YEEQNQATMEEAEQK
+492 YEEQNQATLEEAEQK

-551 ESSSEASKLSTKS
+551 ESSSEASKLSSKS

-574 RRQKELAEAEER
+574 RRQKEMSEAE
-586 REVDTF
+586 DKGDIDKF

-603 GARLSYDQRTS
+603 KGFRFSTEGSQLTYEKRLTS
-614 THQSLLSLR
+614 PHQSLLSIR

-630 RNSRASVFSFRGR
+630 RNSKTSIFSFRGH
-643 AKDVGS
+643 AKDIGS

-671 FVPNRHN
+671 FVPNRHG
-678 SERRNSNTSQASLSS
+678 ERRNSNISQASVSS
-693 KMVPP
+693 RMIPA
-698 LPANGKM
+698 LPVNGKM
-705 HSSVDCN
+705 HSTVDCN

-721 AALPS
+721 STLTS
-726 PTGQLLPEGTTT
+726 PTGQLIPEVIVSKPSSASYGTTT

-750 QISMEL
+750 QISMEML
-756 MEESAARQRAMSIA
+756 EESAARQRAMSIA

-807 LKVKHAVNLIVMD
+807 LKVKHVVNLVVMD

-843 PMTPYFN
+843 PMTEQFSS
-850 HVLLVG
+850 VLSVG

-862 IFTAEMALKVIAMD
+862 IFTAEMVLKIIAMD

-967 SYKECVCKIAEDCE
+967 SYKECVCKISSDCV

-986 MNDFFHSFL
+986 MHDFFHSFL

-1073 KGIDYVKKKMREV
+1073 KGIDYVKKKIQEFIRKAFV
-1086 VQKSVCRKQKAIE
+1086 RKQKSLE
-1099 DIKVL
+1099 EIKAL

-1109 KRDLYISNHTMVEI
+1109 KKDSCISNHTAVEI
-1123 TKDVNYLRDGNGTT
+1123 NKDLNYLKDGNGTT

-1148 YIIDEN
+1148 YVIDEN

-1169 PIAIGESDFENINT
+1169 PIALGESDFENLNT
-1183 EEFSSESDL
+1183 EEFSSESDME
-1192 GESKEKLNAAS
+1192 ESKQKLNASS

-1224 PEEAL
+1224 SEEAL
-1229 EPEACFTEGCI
+1229 EPEACFTEGCVQ
-1240 KKFPCC
+1240 KFPCC

-1253 KGKIWW
+1253 KGKTWW
-1259 NFRKTC
+1259 NLRKTC
-1265 YIIVE
+1265 YSIVE

-1289 AFEDIYTEQRKT
+1289 AFEDIYIEQRKT

-1321 LLKWVAYGFQMYFTN
+1321 LLKWVAYGFQIYFTN

-1349 LVSLV
+1349 LVSLI

-1429 CVNTTTGEMFNIS
+1429 CVNTTTGEMFDIS
-1442 EVDNKTQCDE
+1442 DVNNYTQCVE
-1452 LTNNNQAARWKNVK
+1452 LIKSNQSARWKNVK

-1493 AAVDSRDVEDQP
+1493 AAVDSRDVKDQP
-1505 YYEDNLYMYLYFVIF
+1505 KYEDNLYMYLYFVIF

-1580 GNKFQ
+1580 VNKFQ
-1585 GLVFDFVTKQAFD
+1585 GMIFDFVTKQVFD

-1635 VLFTGECVLK
+1635 VLFTGEFVLK

-1677 IIEKYFVS
+1677 MIEKYFVS

-1762 TFGNSMLCLFQ
+1762 TFGNSMICLFQ

-1780 DGLLAPILNSGPPDC
+1780 DGLLAPILNSGEPDC
-1795 DPEIDHPGSSVKGDC
+1795 DPHKDHPGSSVKGDC

-1865 WEKFDPDASQFIEY
+1865 WEKFDPDATQFIEY

-1890 PPLLIPKPNHVQL
+1890 PPLLIAKPNKVQL

-1925 TKRVLGDS
+1925 TKRVLGES
-1933 EEMDLLRVQME
+1933 GEMDALRIQME

-1973 TIIQRAFRRYLLKQ
+1973 VIIQRAYRRHLLRL
-1987 KVKKVTSLYNKDK
+1987 KVKQVSSIYNRNKNKEGDGHIIKEIIIDK
-2000 CKDGDA
+2000 LK
-2006 LPIKDVITDKFNG
+2006 G

-2051 GKTNRDYKGKDNR
+2051 DKAEKNYKGKDIR
-2064 VNKK
+2064 ENKK

>member
-1 MAQALLVPPGPDS
+1 MAQALLVPPGPES
-14 FRYFTRESLSAIE
+14 FRYFTRDSLAAIE
-27 KRCAEEKAKKPKQ
+27 KRSAEEKAKKPKQ
-40 DHPDVDDENGPKPNS
+40 EHTDDDDENGPKPNS

-78 LEDLDPYYSNKKTFI
+78 LEDLDPYYINKKTFI

-105 ATSALYLLT
+105 ATSALYILT
-114 PFNPL
+114 PFNPI
-119 RKIAIKILVHSLFS
+119 RKIAIKILVHSYPFFLF

-202 AYVTEFVNLGNVS
+202 AYVTEFV
-215 ALRTFRVLRALK
+215 
-227 TISVIPGKKWRGL
+227 
-240 AKWPAPCT
+240 
-248 SDCFLCAVI
+248 
-257 VFVCELPYYRYVTEF
+257 
-272 VDLGNV
+272 DLGNV

-340 HKCLIWPPANF
+340 NKCLQWPPDNS
-351 TFEINITSYFGST
+351 TFEINVISYFNST
-364 VGENETFINNT
+364 MDENGTFVNMT
-375 GSTFNWDEYIEDPRN
+375 VSTFNWKDYIEDETH
-390 FYVLEGQRDA
+390 FYILEGQRDA

-415 YTCIKA
+415 YICVKA

-445 MTQDYWENLYQ
+445 MTQDFWENLYQ

-519 KQQEEAQT
+519 KQQEEAQA

-551 ESSSEASKLSTKS
+551 ESSSEASKLSSKS

-574 RRQKELAEAEER
+574 RRQREMSDAE
-586 REVDTF
+586 DKGDIDKF

-603 GARLSYDQRTS
+603 KSFRFSTEGSQLTYEKRFTS
-614 THQSLLSLR
+614 PHQSLLSIR

-630 RNSRASVFSFRGR
+630 RNSKTSIFSFRGR
-643 AKDVGS
+643 AKDIGS

-671 FVPNRHN
+671 FVPNRHG
-678 SERRNSNTSQASLSS
+678 ERRNSNISQASVSS
-693 KMVPP
+693 RMVPA
-698 LPANGKM
+698 LPVNGKM
-705 HSSVDCN
+705 HSTVDCN

-721 AALPS
+721 STLTS
-726 PTGQLLPEGTTT
+726 PTGQLIPEGTTT

-750 QISMEL
+750 QISMEML
-756 MEESAARQRAMSIA
+756 EDSAARQRAMSIA

-807 LKVKHAVNLIVMD
+807 LKVKHVVNLVVMD

-843 PMTPYFN
+843 PMTEQFSS
-850 HVLLVG
+850 VLSVG

-862 IFTAEMALKVIAMD
+862 IFTAEMVLKIIAMD

-967 SYKECVCKIAEDCE
+967 SYKECVCKISSDCE

-986 MNDFFHSFL
+986 MHDFFHSFL

-1073 KGIDYVKKKMREV
+1073 KGIDYVKKKIQEFI
-1086 VQKSVCRKQKAIE
+1086 QKAFFRKQKALE
-1099 DIKVL
+1099 EIKAL

-1109 KRDLYISNHTMVEI
+1109 KKDSCISNHTAVEI
-1123 TKDVNYLRDGNGTT
+1123 SKDLNYLKDGNGTT

-1148 YIIDEN
+1148 YVIDEN

-1169 PIAIGESDFENINT
+1169 PIALGESDFENLNT

-1192 GESKEKLNAAS
+1192 EESKQKLNASS

-1224 PEEAL
+1224 SEEAL
-1229 EPEACFTEGCI
+1229 EPEACFTEGCCVQ
-1240 KKFPCC
+1240 KFPCC

-1259 NFRKTC
+1259 NLRKTC
-1265 YIIVE
+1265 YSIVE

-1289 AFEDIYTEQRKT
+1289 AFEDIYIEQRKT

-1321 LLKWVAYGFQMYFTN
+1321 LLKWVAYGFQIYFTN

-1349 LVSLV
+1349 LVSLI

-1429 CVNTTTGEMFNIS
+1429 CVNTTTGEMFDVSDVN
-1442 EVDNKTQCDE
+1442 NYTQCAE
-1452 LTNNNQAARWKNVK
+1452 LIKNNQSARWKNVK

-1493 AAVDSRDVEDQP
+1493 AAVDSRDVKDQP
-1505 YYEDNLYMYLYFVIF
+1505 KYEDNLYMYLYFVIF

-1540 NQQKKKF
+1540 NQQKKKIS
-1547 GGQDIFMTEEQK
+1547 QDIFMTEEQK

-1580 GNKFQ
+1580 VNKFQ
-1585 GLVFDFVTKQAFD
+1585 GMVFDFVTKQVFD

-1635 VLFTGECVLK
+1635 ILFTGECVLK

-1677 IIEKYFVS
+1677 MIEKYFVS

-1744 NFAYV
+1744 NFAY
-1749 KREVGIDDMFNFE
+1749 
-1762 TFGNSMLCLFQ
+1762 
-1773 ITTSAGW
+1773 
-1780 DGLLAPILNSGPPDC
+1780 
-1795 DPEIDHPGSSVKGDC
+1795 
-1810 GNPSVGI
+1810 
-1817 FFFVSYII
+1817 
-1825 ISFLVVVNMYI
+1825 
-1836 AVILENFSVATEESA
+1836 
-1851 EPLSEDDFEMFYEV
+1851 
-1865 WEKFDPDASQFIEY
+1865 
-1879 SKLSDFAASLD
+1879 LSDFAASLD
-1890 PPLLIPKPNHVQL
+1890 PPLLIAKPNKVQL

-1925 TKRVLGDS
+1925 TKRVLGES
-1933 EEMDLLRVQME
+1933 GEMDALRIQME

-1973 TIIQRAFRRYLLKQ
+1973 VIIQRAYRHFLLRQ
-1987 KVKKVTSLYNKDK
+1987 KIKKVSSLYNRNKNKEGDGPVIKEIIIDK
-2000 CKDGDA
+2000 
-2006 LPIKDVITDKFNG
+2006 LNG
-2019 NSTPEKTDE
+2019 NSTPEKTDMTP
-2028 SSSTTSPPSYDSV
+2028 STTSPPSYDSV

-2051 GKTNRDYKGKDNR
+2051 DKAEKNYKGKDVR
-2064 VNKK
+2064 ENKK

>member
-1 MAQALLVPPGPDS
+1 MEQTVLVPPGPDS
-14 FRYFTRESLSAIE
+14 FNFFTRESLAAIE
-27 KRCAEEKAKKPKQ
+27 RRIAEEKAKNPKPDKK
-40 DHPDVDDENGPKPNS
+40 DDDENGPKPNS

-61 TLPFIYGDIPPG
+61 NLPFIYGDIPPE

-78 LEDLDPYYSNKKTFI
+78 LEDLDPYYINKKEGKTFWRFGTNHSVQVEQLDKRNI
-93 VLNKGKAIFRFS
+93 VIRNAFS
-105 ATSALYLLT
+105 
-114 PFNPL
+114 P
-119 RKIAIKILVHSLFS
+119 
-133 MLIMCT
+133 
-139 ILTNCVFM
+139 
-147 TMSNP
+147 
-152 PDWTK
+152 
-157 NVEYTFTGIYTF
+157 
-169 ESLIK
+169 
-174 ILARGFCLEGFTFLR
+174 
-189 DPWNWLD
+189 
-196 FSVILM
+196 
-202 AYVTEFVNLGNVS
+202 
-215 ALRTFRVLRALK
+215 
-227 TISVIPGKKWRGL
+227 
-240 AKWPAPCT
+240 
-248 SDCFLCAVI
+248 
-257 VFVCELPYYRYVTEF
+257 RYVTEF

-340 HKCLIWPPANF
+340 NKCIQWPPTNASL
-351 TFEINITSYFGST
+351 EEHSIEKNITVDYNGT
-364 VGENETFINNT
+364 LINETVFEFDWK
-375 GSTFNWDEYIEDPRN
+375 SYIQDTRYHY
-390 FYVLEGQRDA
+390 FLEGFLDA

-415 YTCIKA
+415 YMCVKA

-445 MTQDYWENLYQ
+445 MTQDFWENLYQ

-492 YEEQNQATMEEAEQK
+492 YEEQNQATLEEAEQK

-519 KQQEEAQT
+519 KQQEAAQQA
-527 TAAVA
+527 AAVTASEHSREPSA
-532 AASVASRD
+532 AGRLSD
-540 FSGVGGLGELL
+540 
-551 ESSSEASKLSTKS
+551 SSSEASKLSSKS

-574 RRQKELAEAEER
+574 RKQKEQSGGEEKD
-586 REVDTF
+586 EDEF
-592 PKSESEDSIRR
+592 HKSESEDSIRR
-603 GARLSYDQRTS
+603 KGFRFSIEGNRLTYEK
-614 THQSLLSLR
+614 
-623 GSLFSPR
+623 R
-630 RNSRASVFSFRGR
+630 RNSRTSLFSFRGR

-656 EHSTL
+656 EHSTF

-671 FVPNRHN
+671 FVPRRHG
-678 SERRNSNTSQASLSS
+678 ERRNSNLSQTSRSS
-693 KMVPP
+693 RMLAVF
-698 LPANGKM
+698 PANGKM
-705 HSSVDCN
+705 HSTVDCN

-721 AALPS
+721 SVPTS
-726 PTGQLLPEGTTT
+726 PVGQLLPEVIIDKPATDDNLRVFKLAKSWPTLNMLIKIIGNSVGALGNLTLVLA
-738 ETEIRKRRLSSY
+738 IIVFIFAVVGMQLFGKSY
-750 QISMEL
+750 KDCVCKISTSCEL
-756 MEESAARQRAMSIA
+756 PRWHMNDFFHS
-770 SILTNTMEELE
+770 
-781 ESRQKCPPCWYR
+781 
-793 FANTFLI
+793 FLI
-800 WDCWSPW
+800 VFRVLCGEWIETMWDCMEVAGQAMC
-807 LKVKHAVNLIVMD
+807 LTVFMMVM
-820 PFVDLAITIC
+820 VI
-830 IVLNTLFMAMEHY
+830 
-843 PMTPYFN
+843 
-850 HVLLVG
+850 G
-856 NLVFTG
+856 NLV
-862 IFTAEMALKVIAMD
+862 
-876 PYYYFQEGWNIF
+876 
-888 DGIIVSLSLM
+888 
-898 ELGLANVEGLS
+898 
-909 VLRSF
+909 
-914 RLLRV
+914 LRV

-967 SYKECVCKIAEDCE
+967 SYKECVCKISSDCE

-986 MNDFFHSFL
+986 MHDFFHSFL

-1013 EVAGQTMCLIVF
+1013 EVAGQAMCLTVF
-1025 MLVMVIGNLV
+1025 MMVMVIGNLV

-1048 SSDNLAA
+1048 SADNLAA

-1065 QIAVARIQ
+1065 QIAVDRMH
-1073 KGIDYVKKKMREV
+1073 KGVAYVKRKIYEFIQQSFVK
-1086 VQKSVCRKQKAIE
+1086 KQKILDE
-1099 DIKVL
+1099 IKPL
-1104 EELNN
+1104 DDLNN
-1109 KRDLYISNHTMVEI
+1109 KKDSCMSNHTTEI
-1123 TKDVNYLRDGNGTT
+1123 GKDLDYLKDVNGTT
-1137 SGVGTG
+1137 SGIGTG

-1148 YIIDEN
+1148 YIIDES
-1154 DYMSFINNPG
+1154 DYMSFINNPS

-1169 PIAIGESDFENINT
+1169 PIAVGESDFENLNT
-1183 EEFSSESDL
+1183 EDFSSESDL
-1192 GESKEKLNAAS
+1192 EESKEKLNESSS

-1212 APPGE
+1212 GAPAE
-1217 GEQAEIE
+1217 EQPVVE
-1224 PEEAL
+1224 PEETL
-1229 EPEACFTEGCI
+1229 EPEACFTEGCVQRF
-1240 KKFPCC
+1240 KCC
-1246 QVSIEDG
+1246 QISVEEGRG
-1253 KGKIWW
+1253 KQWW
-1259 NFRKTC
+1259 NLRRTCFR
-1265 YIIVE
+1265 IVE

-1289 AFEDIYTEQRKT
+1289 AFEDIYIDQRKT

-1321 LLKWVAYGFQMYFTN
+1321 LLKWVAYGYQTYFTN

-1349 LVSLV
+1349 LVSLT

-1392 ALVGAI
+1392 ALLGAI

-1429 CVNTTTGEMFNIS
+1429 CINTTTGDMFDIS
-1442 EVDNKTQCDE
+1442 EV
-1452 LTNNNQAARWKNVK
+1452 NNYTDCKNLMERNETARWKNVK
-1466 VNFDNVGAGYLAL
+1466 VNFDNVGFGYLSL
-1479 LQVATFKGWMDIMY
+1479 LQV
-1493 AAVDSRDVEDQP
+1493 
-1505 YYEDNLYMYLYFVIF
+1505 
-1520 IIFGSFFTLNL
+1520 
-1531 FIGVIIDNF
+1531 
-1540 NQQKKKF
+1540 
-1547 GGQDIFMTEEQK
+1547 
-1559 KYYNAMKKLGSKK
+1559 
-1572 PQKPIPRP
+1572 
-1580 GNKFQ
+1580 NKFQ
-1585 GLVFDFVTKQAFD
+1585 GMVFDFVTRQVFD

-1608 MVTMMVETDDQSK
+1608 MVTMMVETDDQS
-1621 EMETILSRINLVFI
+1621 EYVTNILSRINLVFI

-1677 IIEKYFVS
+1677 LIEKYFVS

-1762 TFGNSMLCLFQ
+1762 TFGNSMICLFQ

-1795 DPEIDHPGSSVKGDC
+1795 DPNKVNPGSSVKGDC

-1865 WEKFDPDASQFIEY
+1865 WEKFDPDATQFMEFEKLSQF
-1879 SKLSDFAASLD
+1879 AAALE
-1890 PPLLIPKPNHVQL
+1890 PPLNLPQPNKLQL

-1925 TKRVLGDS
+1925 TKRVLGES
-1933 EEMDLLRVQME
+1933 GEMDALRIQME
-1944 DRFMAANPSK
+1944 ERFMASNPSK
-1954 VSYEPITTTLKRK
+1954 VSYQPITTTLKRK

-1973 TIIQRAFRRYLLKQ
+1973 VIIQRAYRRHLLKRT
-1987 KVKKVTSLYNKDK
+1987 VKQASFTYNKNK
-2000 CKDGDA
+2000 
-2006 LPIKDVITDKFNG
+2006 IKVGANLLVKEDMIIDRINENSIT
-2019 NSTPEKTDE
+2019 EKTDITM
-2028 SSSTTSPPSYDSV
+2028 STAVCPPSYDRV
-2041 TKPDKEKYEK
+2041 TKPIVEKHEQEGKDEKAK
-2051 GKTNRDYKGKDNR
+2051 GK
-2064 VNKK
+2064 

>member
-1 MAQALLVPPGPDS
+1 
-14 FRYFTRESLSAIE
+14 
-27 KRCAEEKAKKPKQ
+27 
-40 DHPDVDDENGPKPNS
+40 
-55 DLEAGK
+55 
-61 TLPFIYGDIPPG
+61 
-73 MVSEP
+73 
-78 LEDLDPYYSNKKTFI
+78 
-93 VLNKGKAIFRFS
+93 
-105 ATSALYLLT
+105 
-114 PFNPL
+114 
-119 RKIAIKILVHSLFS
+119 
-133 MLIMCT
+133 
-139 ILTNCVFM
+139 M

-152 PDWTK
+152 PEWTK

-196 FSVILM
+196 FTVITF
-202 AYVTEFVNLGNVS
+202 AYITEFVN
-215 ALRTFRVLRALK
+215 
-227 TISVIPGKKWRGL
+227 
-240 AKWPAPCT
+240 
-248 SDCFLCAVI
+248 
-257 VFVCELPYYRYVTEF
+257 
-272 VDLGNV
+272 LGNV

-340 HKCLIWPPANF
+340 HKCLIWPPDNS
-351 TFEINITSYFGST
+351 TFEINITSYFNST
-364 VGENETFINNT
+364 MGENGTFVNT
-375 GSTFNWDEYIEDPRN
+375 TVTTFNWEDYVSDDSH
-390 FYVLEGQRDA
+390 FYFLEGQNDA
-400 LLCGNSSDAGQCPEG
+400 LLCGNGSDAGQCPEG
-415 YTCIKA
+415 YMCVKA

-445 MTQDYWENLYQ
+445 MTQDFWENLYQ

-519 KQQEEAQT
+519 KQQEEAQ
-527 TAAVA
+527 A
-532 AASVASRD
+532 AALAAAAGESRE
-540 FSGVGGLGELL
+540 FSEVGGVGGFS
-551 ESSSEASKLSTKS
+551 ESSSATSKLSSKS
-564 AKERRNRRKK
+564 AKERKNRRKK
-574 RRQKELAEAEER
+574 RKQ
-586 REVDTF
+586 REQSEGDEKDEDEF
-592 PKSESEDSIRR
+592 HKSESEDSIRR
-603 GARLSYDQRTS
+603 KGFRFSIEGNRLTYEKRFSS
-614 THQSLLSLR
+614 PHQSLLSIR

-630 RNSRASVFSFRGR
+630 RSSKTSLFSFRGR
-643 AKDVGS
+643 AKDLGS

-656 EHSTL
+656 EHSTF

-671 FVPNRHN
+671 FVPHRH
-678 SERRNSNTSQASLSS
+678 SERRNSTISQASRSS
-693 KMVPP
+693 RVMPI

-705 HSSVDCN
+705 HSTVDCN

-721 AALPS
+721 PPLMS
-726 PTGQLLPEGTTT
+726 PTGQLLPEVIRDQKGTDGNGTTT
-738 ETEIRKRRLSSY
+738 ETELRKRRSSSY
-750 QISMEL
+750 HMSMDFL
-756 MEESAARQRAMSIA
+756 SDPTARQRAMSIA

-781 ESRQKCPPCWYR
+781 ESRQKCPPCWYK
-793 FANTFLI
+793 FANMCLI
-800 WDCWSPW
+800 WDCCTPW
-807 LKVKHAVNLIVMD
+807 LKIKHIVNLIVMD

-843 PMTPYFN
+843 PMTQQFN
-850 HVLLVG
+850 NVLSVG

-862 IFTAEMALKVIAMD
+862 IFTAEMFLKIIAMD

-967 SYKECVCKIAEDCE
+967 NYKECVCKISNDCE

-1013 EVAGQTMCLIVF
+1013 EVAGQPMCLTVF
-1025 MLVMVIGNLV
+1025 MMVMVIGNLV

-1073 KGIDYVKKKMREV
+1073 KGVDFIKRKAHEF
-1086 VQKSVCRKQKAIE
+1086 VQKAFVRKQKALDEIKPLE
-1099 DIKVL
+1099 D
-1104 EELNN
+1104 LNN
-1109 KRDLYISNHTMVEI
+1109 KKDSCISNHVI
-1123 TKDVNYLRDGNGTT
+1123 VDIGKDFNYLKDGNGTT
-1137 SGVGTG
+1137 SGIG

-1148 YIIDEN
+1148 YIIDES
-1154 DYMSFINNPG
+1154 DYMSFINNPSV
-1164 LTVTV
+1164 TVTV
-1169 PIAIGESDFENINT
+1169 PIAVGESDFENLNT

-1192 GESKEKLNAAS
+1192 EESKEKLNATS
-1203 SSEGSTVDI
+1203 SSEGSTVDVGV
-1212 APPGE
+1212 PQV
-1217 GEQAEIE
+1217 GEQPEAE

-1240 KKFPCC
+1240 RKFKCC
-1246 QVSIEDG
+1246 QVSLEDG
-1253 KGKIWW
+1253 KGKLWW
-1259 NFRKTC
+1259 NLRKTC
-1265 YIIVE
+1265 YKIVE

-1289 AFEDIYTEQRKT
+1289 AFEDIYIEQRKT
-1301 IKTMLEYADKVF
+1301 IKTVLEYADKVF

-1321 LLKWVAYGFQMYFTN
+1321 LLKWVAYGFQVYFTN

-1349 LVSLV
+1349 IVSLT

-1392 ALVGAI
+1392 ALLGAI

-1429 CVNTTTGEMFNIS
+1429 CVNTTTGEMFS
-1442 EVDNKTQCDE
+1442 TDEVDNQTECE
-1452 LTNNNQAARWKNVK
+1452 NLIERNETARWKNVK
-1466 VNFDNVGAGYLAL
+1466 VNFDNVGLGYLSL

-1493 AAVDSRDVEDQP
+1493 AAVDSRNVEQQP
-1505 YYEDNLYMYLYFVIF
+1505 HYEDNLYMYLYFVIF

-1580 GNKFQ
+1580 ANKFQ
-1585 GLVFDFVTKQAFD
+1585 GMVFDFVTKQAFD

-1608 MVTMMVETDDQSK
+1608 MVTMMVETDDQTDA
-1621 EMETILSRINLVFI
+1621 METILYRINFIFI

-1645 LISLRH
+1645 LISLRY

-1762 TFGNSMLCLFQ
+1762 TFGNSMICLFQ

-1865 WEKFDPDASQFIEY
+1865 WEKFDPDATQFIEFA
-1879 SKLSDFAASLD
+1879 KLSDFAASLD
-1890 PPLLIPKPNHVQL
+1890 PPLLIPKPNKVQL

-1925 TKRVLGDS
+1925 TKRVLGESD
-1933 EEMDLLRVQME
+1933 EMDALRIQME

-1954 VSYEPITTTLKRK
+1954 ASYEPITTTLKRK

-1973 TIIQRAFRRYLLKQ
+1973 VIIQRAFRRYLLRQ
-1987 KVKKVTSLYNKDK
+1987 RVKKVSSLFNKDR
-2000 CKDGDA
+2000 
-2006 LPIKDVITDKFNG
+2006 IKEGNDTVIKEDMIIDKLNE
-2019 NSTPEKTDE
+2019 NSTPEKNDMTP
-2028 SSSTTSPPSYDSV
+2028 STTSPPSYDSV
-2041 TKPDKEKYEK
+2041 TKPDKDKYEK
-2051 GKTNRDYKGKDNR
+2051 DKSEKEDRGKDVRDYKK
-2064 VNKK
+2064 

>member
-1 MAQALLVPPGPDS
+1 MAQLLVPPGPDS
-14 FRYFTRESLSAIE
+14 FRPFVPESLAAIE
-27 KRCAEEKAKKPKQ
+27 RRIAEEEARRPRA
-40 DHPDVDDENGPKPNS
+40 DRRSDTDDENGPKPNS

-61 TLPFIYGDIPPG
+61 SLPFIYGDTPPRL
-73 MVSEP
+73 VSTP
-78 LEDLDPYYSNKKTFI
+78 LEDMDPYYSNQKTFI
-93 VLNKGKAIFRFS
+93 VLNRGKAIFRFN
-105 ATSALYLLT
+105 ATPALYILT

-119 RKIAIKILVHSLFS
+119 RRIAIRVLV
-133 MLIMCT
+133 MLIMFT
-139 ILTNCVFM
+139 ILTNCAFM
-147 TMSNP
+147 TLSNP
-152 PDWTK
+152 PDWAK

-174 ILARGFCLEGFTFLR
+174 ILARGFCVGKFTFLR

-202 AYVTEFVNLGNVS
+202 AYITEFVN
-215 ALRTFRVLRALK
+215 
-227 TISVIPGKKWRGL
+227 
-240 AKWPAPCT
+240 
-248 SDCFLCAVI
+248 
-257 VFVCELPYYRYVTEF
+257 
-272 VDLGNV
+272 LGNV

-340 HKCLIWPPANF
+340 QKCVRLPVAANAS
-351 TFEINITSYFGST
+351 NSSNYYYLP
-364 VGENETFINNT
+364 
-375 GSTFNWDEYIEDPRN
+375 DR
-390 FYVLEGQRDA
+390 RDA
-400 LLCGNSSDAGQCPEG
+400 LLCGNGSGAGLCPEG
-415 YTCIKA
+415 FTCIKA
-421 GRNPNYGYTSFD
+421 GRNPDYGYTSFD

-445 MTQDYWENLYQ
+445 MTQDFWENLYQ
-456 LTLRAAGK
+456 QTLRAAGK
-464 TYMIFFVL
+464 PYMIFFVL
-472 VIFLGSFYLINLIL
+472 VIFLGSFYLVNLIL

-492 YEEQNQATMEEAEQK
+492 YDEQNQATIEEAQQK
-507 EAEFQQMLEQLK
+507 EEEFQAMLEQLK
-519 KQQEEAQT
+519 RQQEEAQ
-527 TAAVA
+527 VA
-532 AASVASRD
+532 AAAATE
-540 FSGVGGLGELL
+540 SGEYSGRGGPTS
-551 ESSSEASKLSTKS
+551 ESSSGTSKLSSKS

-574 RRQKELAEAEER
+574 RKQREEEEER
-586 REVDTF
+586 GARDKF
-592 PKSESEDSIRR
+592 HKSASEDSIKRSSFR
-603 GARLSYDQRTS
+603 FSIDANRLSYEKRCS
-614 THQSLLSLR
+614 SPNQSLLSIR
-623 GSLFSPR
+623 GALFSPR
-630 RNSRASVFSFRGR
+630 RNSRASLFSFRGR
-643 AKDVGS
+643 ARDMGS

-656 EHSTL
+656 EHSTF
-661 EDNESRRDSL
+661 EESDSRRGSL
-671 FVPNRHN
+671 FLPRRL
-678 SERRNSNTSQASLSS
+678 ERRCSAVSQTSLGAPRI
-693 KMVPP
+693 M

-705 HSSVDCN
+705 HCAVDCN
-712 GVVSLVGGP
+712 GVVSLVGGTSVTT
-721 AALPS
+721 S
-726 PTGQLLPEGTTT
+726 PVGLLLPEGTTT
-738 ETEIRKRRLSSY
+738 DTELKKRRSFH
-750 QISMEL
+750 QPSMDYLDEPGG
-756 MEESAARQRAMSIA
+756 RQRAMSVA

-793 FANTFLI
+793 FANTCLI
-800 WDCWSPW
+800 WDCCPAW
-807 LKVKHAVNLIVMD
+807 LKIKEVVSMVVMD

-843 PMTPYFN
+843 PMTREFDN
-850 HVLLVG
+850 VLSVG

-862 IFTAEMALKVIAMD
+862 IFTAEMCFKIIALD

-967 SYKECVCKIAEDCE
+967 SYKECVCKIAEDCQ

-986 MNDFFHSFL
+986 MHDFFHSFL

-1025 MLVMVIGNLV
+1025 MMVMVIGNLV

-1048 SSDNLAA
+1048 SADNLAA
-1055 TDDDNEMNNL
+1055 TDDDSEMNNL
-1065 QIAVARIQ
+1065 QIAVGRIQ
-1073 KGIDYVKKKMREV
+1073 RGIAFVKTTVRQFLQSLCFGGASKG
-1086 VQKSVCRKQKAIE
+1086 SGLA
-1099 DIKVL
+1099 
-1104 EELNN
+1104 EESKPLDELHSNGKGN
-1109 KRDLYISNHTMVEI
+1109 CISNHTSVEI
-1123 TKDVNYLRDGNGTT
+1123 TKEPIGVYLTEGNGRPGGGLVV
-1137 SGVGTG
+1137 GVGGDATG
-1143 SSVEK
+1143 KYPVE
-1148 YIIDEN
+1148 ES
-1154 DYMSFINNPG
+1154 DYMSFIHNPS

-1169 PIAIGESDFENINT
+1169 PIAVGESDFENLNT
-1183 EEFSSESDL
+1183 EDFSSDSSDVE
-1192 GESKEKLNAAS
+1192 GSKEPKPLS

-1212 APPGE
+1212 RPPGDGVDSVE
-1217 GEQAEIE
+1217 LE
-1224 PEEAL
+1224 PEESL
-1229 EPEACFTEGCI
+1229 DPEACFTEGCVRR
-1240 KKFPCC
+1240 FQCC
-1246 QVSIEDG
+1246 QINEEGG
-1253 KGKIWW
+1253 KYKSWW
-1259 NFRKTC
+1259 TLRKTC
-1265 YIIVE
+1265 FVIVE
-1270 HNWFETFI
+1270 HNWFESFI
-1278 VFMILLSSGAL
+1278 IFMILLSSGAL
-1289 AFEDIYTEQRKT
+1289 AFEDIYIEQRRT

-1321 LLKWVAYGFQMYFTN
+1321 LLKWVAYGFVKYFTN
-1336 AWCWLDFLIVDVS
+1336 AWCWLDFLIVDV
-1349 LVSLV
+1349 
-1354 ANALGYSELGAIKS
+1354 
-1368 LRTLRALRPLR
+1368 
-1379 ALSRFEGMRVVVN
+1379 VVN
-1392 ALVGAI
+1392 ALLGAI

-1422 FAGKFYH
+1422 FAGKYYY
-1429 CVNTTTGEMFNIS
+1429 CVNTTTDEIFPIS
-1442 EVDNKTQCDE
+1442 VVNNKSDCLNLKNE
-1452 LTNNNQAARWKNVK
+1452 SARWKNVK
-1466 VNFDNVGAGYLAL
+1466 INFDNVGAGYLAL

-1493 AAVDSRDVEDQP
+1493 AAVDSRNVEDQP
-1505 YYEDNLYMYLYFVIF
+1505 EYEVNLYMYLYFVIF

-1540 NQQKKKF
+1540 NQQKKKISC
-1547 GGQDIFMTEEQK
+1547 QDIFMTEEQK

-1580 GNKFQ
+1580 TNAFQ
-1585 GLVFDFVTKQAFD
+1585 GCVFDCITKQAFD
-1598 ISIMILICLN
+1598 IVIMILICLN
-1608 MVTMMVETDDQSK
+1608 MVTMMVETDDQPPD
-1621 EMETILSRINLVFI
+1621 MDNILYWINLVFI
-1635 VLFTGECVLK
+1635 VLFTGECMLK
-1645 LISLRH
+1645 MISLRH

-1671 GMFLAE
+1671 GMFLSE
-1677 IIEKYFVS
+1677 VIEKYFVS

-1749 KREVGIDDMFNFE
+1749 KREAGIDDMFNFE
-1762 TFGNSMLCLFQ
+1762 TFGNSMICLFQ

-1780 DGLLAPILNSGPPDC
+1780 DGLLAPILNKREPDC
-1795 DPEIDHPGSSVKGDC
+1795 DSQIEHPGNYYKGNC

-1825 ISFLVVVNMYI
+1825 ICFLIVVNMYI
-1836 AVILENFSVATEESA
+1836 AVILENFGVATEESA

-1865 WEKFDPDASQFIEY
+1865 WERFDPDATQFMEY
-1879 SKLSDFAASLD
+1879 SKLSDFADALD
-1890 PPLLIPKPNHVQL
+1890 PPLRMPKPNMIQL
-1903 IAMDLPMVSGDR
+1903 ISMDLPMVSGER

-1925 TKRVLGDS
+1925 TKRVLG
-1933 EEMDLLRVQME
+1933 EGGEMDVLRGQME
-1944 DRFMAANPSK
+1944 ERFMASNPSK
-1954 VSYEPITTTLKRK
+1954 VSYEPITTTLRRK
-1967 QEEVSA
+1967 QEEMSA
-1973 TIIQRAFRRYLLKQ
+1973 VIIQRAFRRYMICLAMKKASALYKEQLKEGIR
-1987 KVKKVTSLYNKDK
+1987 DP
-2000 CKDGDA
+2000 D
-2006 LPIKDVITDKFNG
+2006 KDVMVISKFNE
-2019 NSTPEKTDE
+2019 NSTSDKTDMTP
-2028 SSSTTSPPSYDSV
+2028 STASPPSYNSV
-2041 TKPDKEKYEK
+2041 TKSDKDKYEK
-2051 GKTNRDYKGKDNR
+2051 ENREKENKGKDLKDR
-2064 VNKK
+2064 KK

>member
-1 MAQALLVPPGPDS
+1 MRKELLVPPGPDS
-14 FRYFTRESLSAIE
+14 FQYFTRESLAAIE
-27 KRCAEEKAKKPKQ
+27 QRIAAEKAKNPKQ
-40 DHPDVDDENGPKPNS
+40 DRKDDDENGPKPNS

-78 LEDLDPYYSNKKTFI
+78 LEDMDPYYINKKTFI

-105 ATSALYLLT
+105 ATSALYILT

-119 RKIAIKILVHSLFS
+119 RKIAIKILVHSYPFLVVAQNEIKKTCNDLIIKKGS
-133 MLIMCT
+133 GMLIMCT

-174 ILARGFCLEGFTFLR
+174 IIARGFCLEDFTFLR

-196 FSVILM
+196 FTVITF
-202 AYVTEFVNLGNVS
+202 AYVTEFVNLGN
-215 ALRTFRVLRALK
+215 L
-227 TISVIPGKKWRGL
+227 
-240 AKWPAPCT
+240 
-248 SDCFLCAVI
+248 
-257 VFVCELPYYRYVTEF
+257 
-272 VDLGNV
+272 

-340 HKCLIWPPANF
+340 NKCLQWPPENF
-351 TFEINITSYFGST
+351 TLETNITSQDNGCIFNFIIFKILFETGHFYF
-364 VGENETFINNT
+364 
-375 GSTFNWDEYIEDPRN
+375 
-390 FYVLEGQRDA
+390 LEGQNDA

-415 YTCIKA
+415 YTCVKA

-445 MTQDYWENLYQ
+445 MTQDFWENLYQ

-492 YEEQNQATMEEAEQK
+492 YEEQNQATLEEAEQK

-519 KQQEEAQT
+519 KQQEAAQA
-527 TAAVA
+527 AAVT
-532 AASVASRD
+532 ASAVTASAESREP
-540 FSGVGGLGELL
+540 SAGGEAGGLS
-551 ESSSEASKLSTKS
+551 ESSSDASKLSSKS

-574 RRQKELAEAEER
+574 RKQKEQSGGEEKDDD
-586 REVDTF
+586 EF
-592 PKSESEDSIRR
+592 HKSESEDSIRR
-603 GARLSYDQRTS
+603 KGFRLSIEGNRLTYEKKYS
-614 THQSLLSLR
+614 SPHQSLLSIR

-630 RNSRASVFSFRGR
+630 RNSRTSLFSFRGR

-656 EHSTL
+656 EHSTF
-661 EDNESRRDSL
+661 EDNDSRRDSL
-671 FVPNRHN
+671 FVPRRHG
-678 SERRNSNTSQASLSS
+678 ERRNSNISQASRSS
-693 KMVPP
+693 RMLAVFPV
-698 LPANGKM
+698 NGKM
-705 HSSVDCN
+705 HSTVDCN

-721 AALPS
+721 SVPTS
-726 PTGQLLPEGTTT
+726 PVGQLLPEVIIDKPATDDNV
-738 ETEIRKRRLSSY
+738 RKNHIVTYVNFLFP
-750 QISMEL
+750 
-756 MEESAARQRAMSIA
+756 
-770 SILTNTMEELE
+770 TELE
-781 ESRQKCPPCWYR
+781 ESRQKCPPCWYK
-793 FANTFLI
+793 FANIFLI
-800 WDCWSPW
+800 WDCSPHW
-807 LKVKHAVNLIVMD
+807 LKVKHIVNLVVMD

-843 PMTPYFN
+843 PMTDEFN
-850 HVLLVG
+850 NVLSVG

-862 IFTAEMALKVIAMD
+862 IFTAEMFLKIIAMD

-888 DGIIVSLSLM
+888 DGFIVTLSLV
-898 ELGLANVEGLS
+898 ELGLADVEGLS

-967 SYKECVCKIAEDCE
+967 NYKECVCKIASDCV

-986 MNDFFHSFL
+986 MQDFFHSFL

-1013 EVAGQTMCLIVF
+1013 EVAGQAMCLTVF
-1025 MLVMVIGNLV
+1025 MMVMVIGNLV

-1048 SSDNLAA
+1048 SADNLAV

-1065 QIAVARIQ
+1065 QIAVARMQ
-1073 KGIDYVKKKMREV
+1073 KGIDYVKRKAREFI
-1086 VQKSVCRKQKAIE
+1086 QKAFVKKQKALDEIKPLE
-1099 DIKVL
+1099 D
-1104 EELNN
+1104 LNN
-1109 KRDLYISNHTMVEI
+1109 KNSCISNHTTVELS
-1123 TKDVNYLRDGNGTT
+1123 KDHDYIKDANGTT
-1137 SGVGTG
+1137 SGIGTG

-1148 YIIDEN
+1148 YIIDES
-1154 DYMSFINNPG
+1154 DYMSFINNPS

-1169 PIAIGESDFENINT
+1169 PIAVGESDFENLNT

-1192 GESKEKLNAAS
+1192 EESKEKLNSSS

-1212 APPGE
+1212 GLPAE
-1217 GEQAEIE
+1217 EQPEAE
-1224 PEEAL
+1224 PEEAQ
-1229 EPEACFTEGCI
+1229 EPEACFTEGCVRRF
-1240 KKFPCC
+1240 KCC
-1246 QVSIEDG
+1246 QVSIEEGRG
-1253 KGKIWW
+1253 KQWW
-1259 NFRKTC
+1259 NLRKTC
-1265 YIIVE
+1265 FRIVE

-1289 AFEDIYTEQRKT
+1289 AFEDIYIEQRKT

-1321 LLKWVAYGFQMYFTN
+1321 LLKWVAYGYQTYFTN

-1349 LVSLV
+1349 LVSLT

-1392 ALVGAI
+1392 ALLGAI

-1422 FAGKFYH
+1422 FAGKFYY
-1429 CVNTTTGEMFNIS
+1429 CVNTTTDERF
-1442 EVDNKTQCDE
+1442 EVDQINNFSQCEE
-1452 LTNNNQAARWKNVK
+1452 LIKNNQSARWKNVK
-1466 VNFDNVGAGYLAL
+1466 VNFDNVGFGYLSL
-1479 LQVATFKGWMDIMY
+1479 LQVLHIFC
-1493 AAVDSRDVEDQP
+1493 VDSRMKDAQP
-1505 YYEDNLYMYLYFVIF
+1505 KYEDNLYMYLYFVIF

-1540 NQQKKKF
+1540 NQQKKKIS
-1547 GGQDIFMTEEQK
+1547 QDIFMTEEQK

-1585 GLVFDFVTKQAFD
+1585 GMVFDFVTQQVFD

-1621 EMETILSRINLVFI
+1621 EMENILYWINLVFI

-1677 IIEKYFVS
+1677 MIEKYFVS

-1749 KREVGIDDMFNFE
+1749 KREAGIDDMFNFE
-1762 TFGNSMLCLFQ
+1762 TFGNSMICLFQ

-1780 DGLLAPILNSGPPDC
+1780 DGLLAPILNSGEPDC
-1795 DPEIDHPGSSVKGDC
+1795 DPNKAHPGSSVKGDC

-1836 AVILENFSVATEESA
+1836 AVILENFGVATEESA

-1865 WEKFDPDASQFIEY
+1865 WEKFDPDATQFMEFE
-1879 SKLSDFAASLD
+1879 KLSDFAAALD
-1890 PPLLIPKPNHVQL
+1890 PPLHLPKPNKVQL

-1925 TKRVLGDS
+1925 TKRVLGES
-1933 EEMDLLRVQME
+1933 GEMDALRIQME
-1944 DRFMAANPSK
+1944 DRFMASNPSK
-1954 VSYEPITTTLKRK
+1954 ASYEPITTTLKRK

-1973 TIIQRAFRRYLLKQ
+1973 VIIQRAYRHEILI
-1987 KVKKVTSLYNKDK
+1987 DK
-2000 CKDGDA
+2000 
-2006 LPIKDVITDKFNG
+2006 LNE
-2019 NSTPEKTDE
+2019 NSFTEKTDMTA
-2028 SSSTTSPPSYDSV
+2028 STAVCPPSYDRV
-2041 TKPDKEKYEK
+2041 MRPVKEKHEK
-2051 GKTNRDYKGKDNR
+2051 EDKDEKMATQT
-2064 VNKK
+2064 VGTS